1 MVIHFNTEYLS
12 LYIKA
17 TSTISS
23 GSNQG
28 CFVSSTPS
36 ITSCRE
42 HLSDVTVELEFVGIY
57 ESTTTSL
64 RHKTGFL
71 FLPGIFLWLLDP
83 RLSTTR
89 ATPKPHHES
98 TNVEDSFRLLL
109 SNLNTKNSH
118 VSPDAKNE
126 GTYPVVDGCPGL

>member
-1 MVIHFNTEYLS
+1 MVIHLNTEYLS

-17 TSTISS
+17 TSMFSS

-42 HLSDVTVELEFVGIY
+42 HHLLDVTVELEFVEIY

-64 RHKTGFL
+64 RHKTGFV
-71 FLPGIFLWLLDP
+71 FLPGIFLCLLDP

-98 TNVEDSFRLLL
+98 TYVEDSFRLLL
-109 SNLNTKNSH
+109 PNLNTKNSH

-126 GTYPVVDGCPGL
+126 GTY